1 MIRDRNKNNLR
12 TIEALIVR
20 KLKNNE
26 PRPKLLVLIKK
37 ACKLVKTATYRH
49 EKERKICN
57 SKFHCCSRSINK
69 FGEPL
74 KTYSTKSSS
83 YFVCWYMYAFG
94 NLRNKVI
101 SSFIFTE
108 TVKG

>member
-12 TIEALIVR
+12 TIEALIVQ

-37 ACKLVKTATYRH
+37 ACKIVKTATYRH

-57 SKFHCCSRSINK
+57 SKFHCCSRGINK
-69 FGEPL
+69 FGEPPIQQ
-74 KTYSTKSSS
+74 
-83 YFVCWYMYAFG
+83 
-94 NLRNKVI
+94 NLPATL
-101 SSFIFTE
+101 FAGTCMLLE
-108 TVKG
+108 TLEIKL